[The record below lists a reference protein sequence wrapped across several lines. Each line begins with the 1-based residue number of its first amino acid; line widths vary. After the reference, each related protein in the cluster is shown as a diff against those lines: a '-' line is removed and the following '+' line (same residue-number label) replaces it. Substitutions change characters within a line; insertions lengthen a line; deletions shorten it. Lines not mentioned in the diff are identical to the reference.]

1 MLWLT
6 ARGDTTVGEYR
17 NEYIWLLDF
26 VGHKISKAKEYSDS
40 LQAKEFWSKL
50 QAAIEAQT

>member
-1 MLWLT
+1 MLWLP
-6 ARGDTTVGEYR
+6 ARGDTIVGEYR

-26 VGHKISKAKEYSDS
+26 VGDRISKAKEDSDS
-40 LQAKEFWSKL
+40 LQVKEFWSKL